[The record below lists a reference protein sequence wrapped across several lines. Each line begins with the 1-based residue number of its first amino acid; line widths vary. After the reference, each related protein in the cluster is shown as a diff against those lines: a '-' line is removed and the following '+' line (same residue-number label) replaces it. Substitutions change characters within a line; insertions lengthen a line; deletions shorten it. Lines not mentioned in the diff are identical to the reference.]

1 MLFFAYVKF
10 RIKIDRMKLN
20 RIFQILVPKDTK
32 FFDLFD
38 KDVDNLVKGS
48 ELFVKLVKEKDLEMQ
63 LEMIKQ
69 IKEIET
75 TGDDITHQI
84 FDELNKTFIT
94 PFDHED
100 IQELAATIDD
110 VLDLINGSAQRIKM
124 FKPHYFIPEFNG
136 IAELINSAC
145 CEIRV
150 AIKALQNMKHPEK
163 ITESC
168 IRVNSIENQVD
179 ELYQSAT
186 SNMFENIKDAIEL
199 IKLKE
204 IVMTMEKATDRT
216 EDVSDVIKTII
227 IKNA

>member
-1 MLFFAYVKF
+1 
-10 RIKIDRMKLN
+10 MKLN

-63 LEMIKQ
+63 LEMIKA

-94 PFDHED
+94 PFDRED

-145 CEIRV
+145 CEIRE
-150 AIKALQNMKHPEK
+150 AIKALQNLKHPEK
-163 ITESC
+163 IKEAC

-179 ELYQSAT
+179 DLYQSAT
-186 SNMFENIKDAIEL
+186 STIFENMTDAVEL
-199 IKLKE
+199 IKLRE
-204 IVMTMEKATDRT
+204 IISTMEKATDKT